1 MPIWISIIEWMAR
14 LILVILIILSI
25 WGWAIILEKKK
36 YFKNVEA
43 LDSLDELKNLIKQN
57 NFSELKK
64 QLDQKNGFRTDII
77 KHALQA
83 SSKTNVSSM
92 VNSFVLVEKKKL
104 ESGLPILGTLGS
116 TTPFIGLLG
125 TIMGIIVSFGELSL
139 GKGDMNQVMYS
150 LAEALVLTAVGLF
163 VAIPA
168 VISFN
173 IFSRKLKSLMVDGES
188 LKEYFLANYRE

>member
-1 MPIWISIIEWMAR
+1 MPIWITIIEWMAR
-14 LILVILIILSI
+14 LILLVLVILSV
-25 WGWAIILEKKK
+25 WGWAVILEKKK
-36 YFKNVEA
+36 YFKQIEA
-43 LDSLDELKNLIKQN
+43 LDSLDDLKKLIQQN
-57 NFSELKK
+57 NFESLKK
-64 QLDQKNGFRTDII
+64 ALENKTGFRTDIL
-77 KHALQA
+77 KNALA
-83 SSKTNVSSM
+83 ANSKENVGSM
-92 VNSFVLVEKKKL
+92 VTSFVLIEKKKL
-104 ESGLPILGTLGS
+104 ESGLSILGTLGS

-168 VISFN
+168 VIAFN
-173 IFSRKLKSLMVDGES
+173 VFSRKLKSLMVDGES